1 MAEAAVAAAI
11 DRELTRRHVY
21 TVNITGTGMG
31 RNGIPDRL
39 CCHLGHF
46 LAIEIKAPRG
56 RATELQKWE
65 LQRVACAG
73 GTAIVARSVQDVT
86 RALDEIEAADAER
99 EAA

>member
-11 DRELTRRHVY
+11 DRELTRRQVY
-21 TVNITGTGMG
+21 TVNITGTGMS

-56 RATELQKWE
+56 GPRNCRTGSSSGSPAPAAP
-65 LQRVACAG
+65 RSSP
-73 GTAIVARSVQDVT
+73 ARCT
-86 RALDEIEAADAER
+86 T
-99 EAA
+99 